1 MLFLAPVVR
10 ASNGCTTCRYI
21 QICAAP
27 EPPSTHNCMV
37 LTLCHAGKM
46 PLNPEAFAKTKAALG
61 VQLAS
66 TLASASG
73 AHVTATEEAL
83 EVLWQGFAFKLI
95 LYLDRCVPYKHDK
108 QAEMVAFTQS
118 WFVACCLG

>member
-1 MLFLAPVVR
+1 MLCADR
-10 ASNGCTTCRYI
+10 AEH
-21 QICAAP
+21 ICLSVCP
-27 EPPSTHNCMV
+27 
-37 LTLCHAGKM
+37 AGKM

-66 TLASASG
+66 TLSAASG

-95 LYLDRCVPYKHDK
+95 LYLDRSVSCRG
-108 QAEMVAFTQS
+108 FGG
-118 WFVACCLG
+118 LGAGG

>member
-1 MLFLAPVVR
+1 
-10 ASNGCTTCRYI
+10 
-21 QICAAP
+21 
-27 EPPSTHNCMV
+27 
-37 LTLCHAGKM
+37 M

-66 TLASASG
+66 TLSAASG

-95 LYLDRCVPYKHDK
+95 LYLDRSVSCRG
-108 QAEMVAFTQS
+108 FGG
-118 WFVACCLG
+118 LGAGG